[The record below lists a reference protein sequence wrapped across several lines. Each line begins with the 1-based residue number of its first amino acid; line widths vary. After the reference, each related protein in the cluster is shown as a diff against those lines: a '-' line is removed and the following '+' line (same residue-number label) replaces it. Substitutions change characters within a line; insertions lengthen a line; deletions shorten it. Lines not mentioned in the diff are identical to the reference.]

1 MVYLAHAFQLK
12 ERACQTKFWDWFEEI
27 QQHDWRRIFCRL
39 VTSQYCL
46 HHFEVDDGRTLYNF
60 CTLLFDSDARKL
72 EGLFTKKRSISVEES
87 SVIRVDDVIIL
98 FKATYFHYVFEIFV
112 AIFLMIINIEVTHND
127 NFFLFINYLFHV
139 FVEKDII
146 LFW

>member
-1 MVYLAHAFQLK
+1 M
-12 ERACQTKFWDWFEEI
+12 
-27 QQHDWRRIFCRL
+27 
-39 VTSQYCL
+39 TSQYCL

-98 FKATYFHYVFEIFV
+98 FKAIYFHYVFEIFV

-146 LFW
+146 LFWLVISCLWRAITTSKDNWFRVFERNFDPQIFKRGFVEV

>member
-1 MVYLAHAFQLK
+1 M
-12 ERACQTKFWDWFEEI
+12 
-27 QQHDWRRIFCRL
+27 
-39 VTSQYCL
+39 
-46 HHFEVDDGRTLYNF
+46 
-60 CTLLFDSDARKL
+60 
-72 EGLFTKKRSISVEES
+72 EES

-98 FKATYFHYVFEIFV
+98 FKAIYFHYVFEIFV